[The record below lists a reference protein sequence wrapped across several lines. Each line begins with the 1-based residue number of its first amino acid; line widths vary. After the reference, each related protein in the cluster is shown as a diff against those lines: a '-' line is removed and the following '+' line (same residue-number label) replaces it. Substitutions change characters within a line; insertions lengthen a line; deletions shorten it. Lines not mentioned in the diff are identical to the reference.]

1 MNYAE
6 VTFIYIN
13 ISSTPY
19 RKEDSYLSLSVGQA
33 TKNQNSST
41 YTGMKFQKCATI
53 NRVYKTKW
61 LQQPILIQLGVAN
74 YIN

>member
-33 TKNQNSST
+33 TKIKIRQPTQVWNSKSVQQLIEYIKQSDYNNQYLSN
-41 YTGMKFQKCATI
+41 
-53 NRVYKTKW
+53 
-61 LQQPILIQLGVAN
+61 
-74 YIN
+74 